1 MYVCIYK
8 CSTESTSFAHTFV
21 FVPFGVVLLYL
32 VALPRY
38 RRYLEINV
46 LIDLIR
52 VYPSAMSLANR
63 ETTPLRSS
71 SAGSSWV
78 QPALPVQAR
87 SIPCSAIENLCARVH
102 PSPSFFFPLKE
113 NDDPLQHYSHL
124 ARGLS
129 RVFNQLPFLAGRLRQ
144 DARGAFTIEIPV
156 SPEAG
161 TRFHYADLS
170 KDFTFPSFKELQAAG
185 FPYGDGKVDGLSR
198 LRPDPF
204 PEHGDG
210 CPVIIPQLAHV
221 RGGLIL
227 TCSYSHLIGDL
238 LMLPAWCDNWAIQ
251 TREVASAAAE
261 GRAES
266 PVPVSCAEHV
276 MDRTRLTPPNS
287 GPLSLEDL
295 THMSKTIPDWLL
307 VDPTNAVA
315 LENMRSIVPP
325 AYVQPSQSTT
335 EEESR
340 APTSGVWRFSLA
352 SLKALHGAVQ
362 EASTTGP
369 RTSTIDVLTAYLWA
383 HIFRAKYV
391 PSSAAENG
399 MHVPKHS
406 EIVYAGDV
414 RRRLDPPLPKDYL
427 GAAVDLF
434 RCSSVISKL
443 VARSTEAQECA
454 NIAELATAIRASNA
468 NWSETDYMTLLSLSQ
483 RTPFSPGFVPRGP
496 IDVLVTDHSRGAS
509 VIGADWG
516 HGLDS
521 TVAYREPYLG
531 RDPPAGE
538 VTIMPRC
545 KNGDL
550 EVMISAE
557 KVVIDRLAQDVDL
570 NRRSEVVFVLHDIVA
585 EKKRKDVKARL

>member
-1 MYVCIYK
+1 V
-8 CSTESTSFAHTFV
+8 SFAHTFALALSSV
-21 FVPFGVVLLYL
+21 ILVYLATLIPYRQPLDIDKVVGLL
-32 VALPRY
+32 
-38 RRYLEINV
+38 
-46 LIDLIR
+46 R
-52 VYPSAMSLANR
+52 VHAPVMSLANND
-63 ETTPLRSS
+63 TTPLRSS

-87 SIPCSAIENLCARVH
+87 SLPCSAIENLCARVH
-102 PSPSFFFPLKE
+102 PSPSFFFPLKKD
-113 NDDPLQHYSHL
+113 DDPLRHYSHL

-144 DARGAFTIEIPV
+144 DERGAFTIEIPE
-156 SPEAG
+156 SSEAG
-161 TRFHYADLS
+161 TRFYYADLS
-170 KDFTFPSFKELQAAG
+170 RDFTFPSFQELQAAG
-185 FPYGDGKVDGLSR
+185 FPYGDGKIDGLSR

-210 CPVIIPQLAHV
+210 CPVVIPQLAHV

-238 LMLPAWCDNWAIQ
+238 LMLPAWCDNWAMQ

-261 GRAES
+261 GRAEA
-266 PVPVSCAEHV
+266 PVPLVCAEHV
-276 MDRTRLTPPNS
+276 MDRTRLTPPNP
-287 GPLSLEDL
+287 GLMALEDL
-295 THMSKTIPDWLL
+295 TLKSKAIPDWLL

-325 AYVQPSQSTT
+325 AYVQPSQSATD
-335 EEESR
+335 EELR

-352 SLKALHGAVQ
+352 SLKSLHGAVQ
-362 EASTTGP
+362 EATKVGP

-399 MHVPKHS
+399 THVPKHS

-434 RCSSVISKL
+434 RCSAVISKL
-443 VARSTEAQECA
+443 VSRSTDAQEIT

-468 NWSETDYMTLLSLSQ
+468 NWSEADYMTLLSLSQ

-496 IDVLVTDHSRGAS
+496 IDVLVTDHSRGLS

-516 HGLDS
+516 LGLGS

-557 KVVIDRLAQDVDL
+557 KVVIDRLKQDVDFAS
-570 NRRSEVVFVLHDIVA
+570 RSEVIFVLRDVVA
-585 EKKRKDVKARL
+585 EKKRSDGKARL